1 MDPNSTAPSAP
12 ITIERLQ
19 HAAEVLRVVA
29 HPVRLQIID
38 QLKNGERTVSELF
51 QAIGTAQSYMSQQ
64 LGLMKAKGVVHARRD
79 GNQVYYALTNLKVV
93 EIIHCICLRDDN
105 TETQPVDPVE
115 PET

>member
-12 ITIERLQ
+12 IAIERLQ

-29 HPVRLQIID
+29 HPVRLRIID

-51 QAIGTAQSYMSQQ
+51 QAIGTTQSYMSQQ

-79 GNQVYYALTNLKVV
+79 GNQVHYALTNLKVV
-93 EIIHCICLRDDN
+93 EIIHCICLRDNDAEHRP
-105 TETQPVDPVE
+105 TDPVE